1 MKHHQHWIVTA
12 DGRSAALFECQRT
25 PAGALHLG
33 RCKSIE
39 NAHEAEHERGR
50 PTLAGG
56 AERRGSVARSGA
68 RAAPH
73 AVAVGHEH
81 EEEQRRFAREIR
93 SWLAHARRISGDQ
106 RVTLF
111 APARFLGLLR
121 AEFAKDDM
129 TVLREA
135 ELTHLGPN
143 ELAVHPAILSAI
155 SGS

>member
-1 MKHHQHWIVTA
+1 MTSQPHWIVTA
-12 DGRSAALFECQRT
+12 DSRRASLLACRRT
-25 PAGALHLG
+25 PRGELYLDQI
-33 RCKSIE
+33 KSIE
-39 NAHEAEHERGR
+39 NRHEAEHERGR

-81 EEEQRRFAREIR
+81 EEEQLRFAREVT
-93 SWLAHARRISGDQ
+93 SWLADARRNPGAH

-121 AEFAKDDM
+121 AEVAKDDP
-129 TVLREA
+129 TELREA
-135 ELTHLGPN
+135 ELTHLRPH
-143 ELAVHPAILSAI
+143 ELAAHPAILSAI